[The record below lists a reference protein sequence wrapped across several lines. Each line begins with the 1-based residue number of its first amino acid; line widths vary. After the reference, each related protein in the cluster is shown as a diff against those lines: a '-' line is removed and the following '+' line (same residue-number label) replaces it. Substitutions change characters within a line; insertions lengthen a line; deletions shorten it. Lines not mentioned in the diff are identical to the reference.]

1 MPKTGKRY
9 QNTLAKINR
18 TKLYPI
24 EDALTLLKEF
34 PPAKF
39 DETVEI
45 HLRTGLDP
53 RHAEQQVRSS
63 TVLPHGLGRP
73 MRILVFTEGETVKA
87 AQEAGADHV
96 GSDDLIKE
104 VEGGFID
111 FDVAIATREM
121 MGKVGKLGRVLG
133 PRGLMPNPRS
143 GTVVNGEDIA
153 KTVDEAKRGRVEF
166 RIDRLANL
174 HVSIGK
180 LSFEQDQLRENLA
193 AIVEAINTA
202 RPQDTKG
209 QYIRS
214 ATLTTTMG
222 PGIKLDV
229 LDTLALKV
237 V

>member
-209 QYIRS
+209 QS